1 MKLRPG
7 KLILILLV
15 PALVYGALKGIMY
28 YNAKS
33 TVDEFVKTASAQAD
47 IRYSDIST
55 DLRGAVTIS
64 GISVQPLGFEDT
76 IGVDSLRF
84 ASDDPLFFVR
94 GSKFLPG
101 EVTLPTSLS
110 YSVSGIQL
118 PLSSDI
124 LAGAAKE
131 AGADP
136 CAQGLDIQPEL
147 LKKIGFSELAVDL
160 DGSYRLDETS
170 RTLEIGINMDL
181 HDIESMQLAATMNDV
196 DIETLSQGGA
206 PQFSLGRMSFSVRV
220 SPEFGRQALKTCA
233 MGSDATVQ
241 EWSGILAEQALAQM
255 EQQGLSLGMGLSNAV
270 REFYRDW
277 GEFEIVAAPAQ
288 PVGLLSLMFLPPDQ
302 LADTLSLQ
310 MSLNNQPITDTSFRL
325 QQPEGKGLAAL
336 FGGEQPGAGA
346 GAKARTQP
354 RRILVKRSYE
364 SVSVAQIGN
373 YVGQQ
378 VQLKPRGQPMREGLL
393 HAIGDGEVEVRQ
405 TLHGG
410 KYSVHVALKEIESLK
425 VLTRREVS
433 QAQ

>member
-7 KLILILLV
+7 KLILILLI
-15 PALVYGALKGIMY
+15 PALVYGALKGIVY

-64 GISVQPLGFEDT
+64 GISIQPLGFEDT

-101 EVTLPTSLS
+101 EVTLPNSLS

-124 LAGAAKE
+124 FTGAGKE
-131 AGADP
+131 VGADP
-136 CAQGLDIQPEL
+136 CTQGLDIQPEL

-181 HDIESMQLAATMNDV
+181 HDIESMQLDATMNDV

-220 SPEFGRQALKTCA
+220 SPEFGRQALKACA

-241 EWSGILAEQALAQM
+241 EWSGILAEQVLAQM
-255 EQQGLSLGMGLSNAV
+255 EQQG
-270 REFYRDW
+270 
-277 GEFEIVAAPAQ
+277 
-288 PVGLLSLMFLPPDQ
+288 
-302 LADTLSLQ
+302 T
-310 MSLNNQPITDTSFRL
+310 
-325 QQPEGKGLAAL
+325 
-336 FGGEQPGAGA
+336 GAG
-346 GAKARTQP
+346 GAKTRNQP

-364 SVSVAQIGN
+364 SVPVAQIGN

-425 VLTRREVS
+425 VLVRHEVS